1 MVALP
6 QDVREEIL
14 RTFHTEGYIPE
25 ESELMRSIASPKKFP
40 DNAQGQYRTTLPY
53 RKHSSWQENLFLKKR
68 IFREADSNPETS
80 TGEPTTLASL
90 VRHVFESTVFLNMVR
105 TGH

>member
-1 MVALP
+1 MALP

-40 DNAQGQYRTTLPY
+40 DNAPGQYRRTLPY
-53 RKHSSWQENLFLKKR
+53 RKHSSWQETC
-68 IFREADSNPETS
+68 S
-80 TGEPTTLASL
+80 
-90 VRHVFESTVFLNMVR
+90 
-105 TGH
+105 